1 MEVSLR
7 LPDWLGA
14 RPNWNLIGLTL
25 TCVSFFFFSCGK
37 AGHVA
42 RNCPSGAWSRLR
54 ADNAAER
61 DTERSADP
69 TSAEAQYLGASVSGL
84 PSRATSAYT
93 EGVAEMVWVLLCLL
107 PLLWL
112 LGQWTLLLL
121 LMWQ

>member
-1 MEVSLR
+1 MVGCPSKLEPHRTDLNLCKFSFLLSLK
-7 LPDWLGA
+7 
-14 RPNWNLIGLTL
+14 GL
-25 TCVSFFFFSCGK
+25 CRSCGK